1 MYENFLEIMKGIRK
15 LCFVIILG
23 LISSVFI
30 GCESTGSKDAIS
42 AEDYTPSRTNYE
54 IIQPD
59 DTLEITL
66 ILPTTTSTT
75 SPVPNQPF
83 EQKVKSDGTI
93 NLYLIG
99 DVKAAGKTPK
109 ELENEIYNKY
119 VPKYFTRATVTIR
132 QTGRFFYVDGQVKM
146 ASRFQHIGEI
156 TVTGAIAAAG
166 GFTDYANKKAIRVI
180 RSDGK
185 VLTVDYNKAIKNPKY
200 DLPVFPGDRIIVPRR
215 WM

>member
-1 MYENFLEIMKGIRK
+1 MKGLKEFGIAIV
-15 LCFVIILG
+15 LASIAWAFV
-23 LISSVFI
+23 
-30 GCESTGSKDAIS
+30 GCGSAGQHTDIP
-42 AEDYTPSRTNYE
+42 AEDYKPARTNYE

-66 ILPTTTSTT
+66 ILPTTSPT

-109 ELENEIYNKY
+109 ELETEIYNKY

-146 ASRFQHIGEI
+146 ASRFPHIGEI

-166 GFTDYANKKAIRVI
+166 GFNDYANKKAVRII

-185 VLTVDYNKAIKNPKY
+185 VITIDYNKAIKDPKFDIPIY
-200 DLPVFPGDRIIVPRR
+200 PGDRVIVPRR

>member
-1 MYENFLEIMKGIRK
+1 MLNCQIIKGLKGFGVALI
-15 LCFVIILG
+15 LASVIWM
-23 LISSVFI
+23 FA
-30 GCESTGSKDAIS
+30 GCGTTGSETNIS
-42 AEDYTPSRTNYE
+42 HEDLKPARTNYE

-66 ILPTTTSTT
+66 ILPTTSTT

-109 ELENEIYNKY
+109 ELETEIYNKY

-146 ASRFQHIGEI
+146 ASRFPHIGEI

-166 GFTDYANKKAIRVI
+166 GFTDYANKKAVRII

-185 VLTVDYNKAIKNPKY
+185 VLTIDYNKAIKDPKY
-200 DLPVFPGDRIIVPRR
+200 DLPIFPGDRVIVPRR

>member
-1 MYENFLEIMKGIRK
+1 MLGIFNKKGLEGFFLASVLAGIVCLFVGCGSVGTQTEI
-15 LCFVIILG
+15 
-23 LISSVFI
+23 SN
-30 GCESTGSKDAIS
+30 
-42 AEDYTPSRTNYE
+42 EDLKPARTNYE

-66 ILPTTTSTT
+66 ILPTTSST
-75 SPVPNQPF
+75 SPVPNQPV

-109 ELENEIYNKY
+109 DLETEIYNKY

-146 ASRFQHIGEI
+146 ASRFQHVGEI

-166 GFTDYANKKAIRVI
+166 GFTDYANKKAVRII

-185 VLTVDYNKAIKNPKY
+185 VLTLDYNKAIKNPKY
-200 DLPVFPGDRIIVPRR
+200 DLPIYPGDRVIVPRR